1 MEAARRAPLA
11 DEEARQMRAVEL
23 DTGAS
28 SSRNMEIEGSTA
40 DSVVSN

>member
-1 MEAARRAPLA
+1 MEAARRASLA
-11 DEEARQMRAVEL
+11 NEEARQMRAVEL